1 MMALTFKG
9 RMVMIDDHEWE
20 AEYPILAA
28 REVQGLVCLIFD
40 FMAFPNHRQ
49 AQNLRA
55 YTPDGHSVWT
65 AEHPTN
71 ETADCYTGFIE
82 SRTLGAYNFAG
93 FNCELDPLTG
103 KLQKAV
109 FTK

>member
-1 MMALTFKG
+1 MSLSFEG
-9 RMVMIDDHEWE
+9 RTVTCDEQTWD

-28 REVQGLVCLIFD
+28 REAQGLICLILD
-40 FMAFPNHRQ
+40 YMAFPRHRQ

-55 YTPDGHSVWT
+55 YTPGGEPVWI

-82 SRTLGAYNFAG
+82 GRALAAYSFAG
-93 FNCELDPLTG
+93 FACEVDASSG
-103 KLQKAV
+103 KLRSTV